1 MTGKILIVQDNR
13 LINKMIKSRLDFD
26 GFSADICETGEEGVE
41 KAKADNYQ
49 LILLDCTLPGISGM
63 EVCRFIKKE
72 EKFKNTPVIFMSGED
87 EDKLINIVKN
97 EGAAGYISFASGFE
111 GKEFINTI
119 KKFLEKE

>member
-1 MTGKILIVQDNR
+1 MAGKILIVQDNR
-13 LINKMIKSRLDFD
+13 LINKMIKSRLDSN

-41 KAKADNYQ
+41 KAKTDNYQ
-49 LILLDCTLPGISGM
+49 LVLLDCTLPGISGV

-72 EKFKNTPVIFMSGED
+72 EKFKNIPIIFMSGED

-97 EGAAGYISFASGFE
+97 EGADGYISLASGFE